1 MLTRRALLSG
11 VGGVAAASLLA
22 SSGRADY
29 PDRLIKII
37 VPGSPGGPTDVMA
50 RLISQRLQ
58 QSLGQSVVVENRA
71 GGGGS
76 VAAKAVASAEPDGYT
91 LLFCNTSIMT
101 TIPAVAKRPDYDPV
115 KNFAP
120 IAKVSQSEQ
129 LLVLHPSV
137 PPNSIAEFIAYCK
150 ASPGKLNCAATGY
163 GGLPHLVAESF
174 KAKTGVDYAI
184 IQYKGGGNSLTAVL
198 GHQVDLTFETT
209 TILLPHIRE
218 GKLKGLAVT
227 SAARNAECASD
238 PFQPGRNI
246 SGFRTGPLGMGH
258 VVLHMKSIE
267 DVMPFYRDVL
277 EFKLSDYFTRPFQCF
292 FFHVNPR
299 HHSIAFAEVG
309 RDAVHHMMVEL
320 YSLDDMGQGYDIAQM
335 DPDKIAV
342 TLGRHAG
349 DYVTSF
355 YTHNP
360 SGFQTEYGWG
370 AQSIDDAT
378 WTPFERTCGPSFWG
392 HDRYWLPPDKQQEAR
407 ELRMQA
413 ARDGVRKP
421 VQVIEGNYTLNPG
434 VCPWWD
440 AVTQKQKSA

>member
-1 MLTRRALLSG
+1 MIEALGYVGARADGVDDWSTYATDFLGMQRVDKSRTTRAFRMDDRKQRLIVDGAGGQGIAFFGWEVKDAAALDAVAARLEAAGTKVARGARAL
-11 VGGVAAASLLA
+11 
-22 SSGRADY
+22 ADERHVKDLVVLNDPAGY
-29 PDRLIKII
+29 RLEIFH
-37 VPGSPGGPTDVMA
+37 G
-50 RLISQRLQ
+50 
-58 QSLGQSVVVENRA
+58 
-71 GGGGS
+71 
-76 VAAKAVASAEPDGYT
+76 
-91 LLFCNTSIMT
+91 
-101 TIPAVAKRPDYDPV
+101 
-115 KNFAP
+115 
-120 IAKVSQSEQ
+120 
-129 LLVLHPSV
+129 
-137 PPNSIAEFIAYCK
+137 
-150 ASPGKLNCAATGY
+150 
-163 GGLPHLVAESF
+163 
-174 KAKTGVDYAI
+174 
-184 IQYKGGGNSLTAVL
+184 
-198 GHQVDLTFETT
+198 
-209 TILLPHIRE
+209 
-218 GKLKGLAVT
+218 
-227 SAARNAECASD
+227 AECASD

-258 VVLHMKSIE
+258 VVLHMKSIQ

-277 EFKLSDYFTRPFQCF
+277 DFKLSDYFTRPFQCF